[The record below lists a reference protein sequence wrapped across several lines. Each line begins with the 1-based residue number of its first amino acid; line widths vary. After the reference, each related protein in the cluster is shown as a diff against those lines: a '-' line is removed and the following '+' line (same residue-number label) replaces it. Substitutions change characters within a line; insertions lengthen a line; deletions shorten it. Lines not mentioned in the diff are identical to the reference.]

1 MRGVRTRGWI
11 AGILLA
17 TGTVAG
23 SAAGQ
28 SSAPIPDHRLF
39 TGADLA
45 LLGAFTAGTV
55 ALLPFD
61 QRVMSS
67 VRDSARLSSL
77 RAQKGARVFGFLG
90 SYGTF
95 IVGGALVATGR
106 LADEPRLV
114 RLAAHGGTAM
124 AASLVATGV
133 LKTTLGRARPSV
145 SADTN
150 PRDFRLLRGW
160 TSDAYQAFPSGHSA
174 LAFAAA
180 AAAVAE
186 IHRWNRDATWFTA
199 PLLYGGATL
208 VGLSRMYEDRHWPT
222 DILAGAA
229 IGTFA
234 GIKAVR
240 FSRTP
245 TGQRLD
251 RRLIGDDAQL
261 RIGYLVR
268 W

>member
-1 MRGVRTRGWI
+1 MKKQILRSLLLLRMTS
-11 AGILLA
+11 ILLL
-17 TGTVAG
+17 
-23 SAAGQ
+23 SAPLQAQ
-28 SSAPIPDHRLF
+28 APIPDHRLF

-55 ALLPFD
+55 ALFPFD
-61 QRVMSS
+61 QRVMAS
-67 VRDSARLSSL
+67 VRDSARLASL

-95 IVGGALVATGR
+95 IVGGALYATGR

-150 PRDFRLLRGW
+150 PRDFRLFRGW
-160 TSDAYQAFPSGHSA
+160 TADAYQAFPSGHSA

-180 AAAVAE
+180 AATVAE
-186 IHRWNRDATWFTA
+186 IHGWNRDATWFTA

>member
-1 MRGVRTRGWI
+1 MKKQILRSLLSLRMTS
-11 AGILLA
+11 ILLL
-17 TGTVAG
+17 
-23 SAAGQ
+23 SAPLQAQ
-28 SSAPIPDHRLF
+28 APIPDHRLF

-45 LLGAFTAGTV
+45 LLGAFAAGTV
-55 ALLPFD
+55 ALFPFD
-61 QRVMSS
+61 QRIMTS

-95 IVGGALVATGR
+95 IVGGALYATGR

-114 RLAAHGGTAM
+114 RLATHGGTAM

-150 PRDFRLLRGW
+150 PRDFSLFRGW
-160 TSDAYQAFPSGHSA
+160 TADAYQAFPSGHSA

-186 IHRWNRDATWFTA
+186 IHGWNRDATWLTA

>member
-1 MRGVRTRGWI
+1 MRWLTATLFVAVSAWPAAAPAQERGPLP
-11 AGILLA
+11 G
-17 TGTVAG
+17 
-23 SAAGQ
+23 
-28 SSAPIPDHRLF
+28 HRLF
-39 TGADLA
+39 TAADVV
-45 LLGAFTAGTV
+45 LLGAFAAGTV
-55 ALLPFD
+55 ALFPLD
-61 QRVMSS
+61 RRVMSS
-67 VRDSARLSSL
+67 VRDSARLHSL
-77 RAQKGARVFGFLG
+77 RAQKGARAFGFLG

-95 IVGGALVATGR
+95 IVGGALYATGR

-124 AASLVATGV
+124 ATSLLATGV

-150 PRDFRLLRGW
+150 PRDFRLFRGW
-160 TSDAYQAFPSGHSA
+160 TADAYQAFPSGHSS
-174 LAFAAA
+174 LAFAVAA
-180 AAAVAE
+180 AATAE
-186 IHRWNRDATWFTA
+186 IHGWNRDATWITA

-245 TGQRLD
+245 AGQRLD
-251 RRLIGDDAQL
+251 RRLIGQDAQL
-261 RIGYLVR
+261 RVGYVVR